1 MLREFK
7 EADIDKIMQIW
18 RDGNFKAHNFIP
30 NKYWSDNYI
39 RVQNEY
45 LRKSNTWV
53 YTENEEIQAFI
64 SVMDDGYIGAL
75 FVIPKIQ
82 RDGIGTMLVNHV
94 KEKYDKLYLNVYEK
108 NVPATMFY
116 KAMGFRKI
124 RVQIDEATQEK
135 EYIMEWNKS
144 DKERVSVVYFDNSIR
159 EEVIKKYINDDIMEL
174 SNMQIYTSEQV
185 EKINNIDIKPLL
197 TVSPF
202 GIKVKD
208 HIALI
213 AAFSKAF
220 RNKKAVLYI
229 NNNNNYDMI
238 EEILKEFIKV
248 KRIELLVVIQKPFLI
263 EGNKK
268 IKQSEL
274 LEQKYKMFPIYKCNY
289 DQKGEKLSFKES
301 FYKRDEE
308 CLKEIKEIC
317 KNFNNNK

>member
-1 MLREFK
+1 
-7 EADIDKIMQIW
+7 
-18 RDGNFKAHNFIP
+18 
-30 NKYWSDNYI
+30 
-39 RVQNEY
+39 
-45 LRKSNTWV
+45 
-53 YTENEEIQAFI
+53 
-64 SVMDDGYIGAL
+64 
-75 FVIPKIQ
+75 
-82 RDGIGTMLVNHV
+82 
-94 KEKYDKLYLNVYEK
+94 
-108 NVPATMFY
+108 
-116 KAMGFRKI
+116 MGFRKI

-229 NNNNNYDMI
+229 NNNNYDMI

-289 DQKGEKLSFKES
+289 EDRKSTRLNSS
-301 FYKRDEE
+301 HPSSSRMPSSA
-308 CLKEIKEIC
+308 
-317 KNFNNNK
+317 

>member
-135 EYIMEWNKS
+135 EYIMEWKCP
-144 DKERVSVVYFDNSIR
+144 KFYFQ
-159 EEVIKKYINDDIMEL
+159 VITKK
-174 SNMQIYTSEQV
+174 
-185 EKINNIDIKPLL
+185 
-197 TVSPF
+197 
-202 GIKVKD
+202 
-208 HIALI
+208 
-213 AAFSKAF
+213 
-220 RNKKAVLYI
+220 
-229 NNNNNYDMI
+229 
-238 EEILKEFIKV
+238 
-248 KRIELLVVIQKPFLI
+248 
-263 EGNKK
+263 
-268 IKQSEL
+268 
-274 LEQKYKMFPIYKCNY
+274 
-289 DQKGEKLSFKES
+289 
-301 FYKRDEE
+301 
-308 CLKEIKEIC
+308 
-317 KNFNNNK
+317 